1 LLTYLTALAS
11 LDPDDQSSAAT
22 AIRVEALG
30 RLIDA
35 GAIDWAWRIF
45 TQLERAVPETE
56 RMRWKISLAH
66 YRLLSRTA
74 DKSQAIALADNLV
87 EQGQQTQDPWVR
99 LQVQGLRIV
108 TATTGS
114 EILDLKRELQ
124 AMRAAGIV
132 TDDAETG
139 EMLTLAARLIE
150 EIDRDTPSPETSVDA
165 KNLRDLL
172 RWWSHPGAL
181 PLRLDGGDV
190 HSVEGALHA
199 YMGARPDRRTQ
210 RSVGSSSDQNPSPE
224 AARALAASW
233 QGATEA
239 VIIAS
244 RLAAAMRLGDAL
256 TYIEEVESRAV
267 AEGHTRVAAISA
279 VLRGYVLGALGDR
292 AGAIAGLWDGASEF
306 QRIGEIQL
314 AGHALLHI
322 GRFAALDPDGD
333 DLIADRVKISEG
345 GTLSRGERT
354 LTTLFT
360 AKCAFEVL
368 GDEIGL
374 AEVRLGEI
382 VARWTAGDG
391 WFVKRQ
397 LGELSE
403 RCWRLGPEAVA
414 LAMEAT
420 VLHAQLL
427 ARAGETKDLRKL
439 LRRLR
444 RRQEAREPFWSW
456 QIDTVE
462 ARACL
467 SANDT
472 DKATTLAWQA
482 LDAVDRLRW
491 HVGDELQRSMW
502 IVPRREVWEVALEAA
517 FARGDAT
524 AGLMVVERG
533 KSSSLARLLLATA
546 SGAKAPMAPA
556 VGRALLSRSPLTGPA
571 LTRER
576 QEQARSAKAEA
587 IATIRRSNAQ
597 LASAIDPPSFELSM
611 LEALAQ
617 QMGSFAFVD
626 FLELGKGRWWV
637 AWGTDQGPVNQHKI
651 ELNPH
656 DQNAIN
662 RLNSI
667 GTEAH
672 DVARWIMR
680 SGEQAMRG
688 LGAVLL
694 PALTEVADSMSTLLI
709 SSSGALMAVP
719 FAALDLAP
727 GLRVFD
733 RFATLHIPS
742 LTTVGTFPHTL
753 PGRCAP
759 IILACDPQGNL
770 PSLRRQVHDLTQI
783 WPGAL
788 VLEAAEASL
797 EALRQLSDD
806 GRLAHARSL
815 VIAAHGAPHPDDPV
829 ASGVLLGDG
838 EVLNAGM
845 LLGLRLPSLV
855 EFWTCGSGAERPL
868 AGDEHLGLVTSALM
882 AGARQVLATKWSLA
896 DRYVPFLS
904 ATFHSSLR
912 RGMPAHQ
919 ALREA
924 QRMAASSTRPFV
936 SWAPLVIHG
945 IP

>member
-1 LLTYLTALAS
+1 LLTELAALAS
-11 LDPDDQSSAAT
+11 LDADDQSLAAT

-35 GAIDWAWRIF
+35 GAIDWAWRVF
-45 TQLERAVPETE
+45 TQLEHAEPESE
-56 RMRWKISLAH
+56 RMRWEIDLAH

-74 DKSQAIALADNLV
+74 GKSQAIALAARLV
-87 EQGQQTQDPWVR
+87 ERRQQTRDPWVR
-99 LQVQGLRIV
+99 LQVQALRIV
-108 TATTGS
+108 VATSSS
-114 EILDLKRELQ
+114 EIFDLRRELQ
-124 AMRAAGIV
+124 VMRAAGIV
-132 TDDAETG
+132 PDDAETD
-139 EMLTLAARLIE
+139 ETLKLAARLIE
-150 EIDRDTPSPETSVDA
+150 EIDRDTPSAETSLDA

-181 PLRLDGGDV
+181 PPRVDGGDM

-199 YMGARPDRRTQ
+199 YAGARPDRRTQ
-210 RSVGSSSDQNPSPE
+210 RSVGSFSGQNPSPE
-224 AARALAASW
+224 AARTLAASW

-256 TYIEEVESRAV
+256 TYIEEVESRA
-267 AEGHTRVAAISA
+267 AADGHTRVAAIAA
-279 VLRGYVLGALGDR
+279 VLRGYLLGALGDR

-306 QRIGEIQL
+306 QRIGEVQL

-322 GRFAALDPDGD
+322 GRFAALAPDGD
-333 DLIADRVKISEG
+333 DLIGDRVKISEG
-345 GTLSRGERT
+345 GTLSRGQRT
-354 LTTLFT
+354 LTILLG
-360 AKCAFEVL
+360 ARCAFEVL
-368 GDEIGL
+368 GDELGL

-403 RCWRLGPEAVA
+403 RCWRLGPEAVV

-427 ARAGETKDLRKL
+427 ARTGEKKDLRKL

-444 RRQEAREPFWSW
+444 RRPEAREPFWSW

-467 SANDT
+467 SGGDI
-472 DKATTLAWQA
+472 DKATTLARQA
-482 LDAVDRLRW
+482 LDAVDQLRW
-491 HVGDELQRSMW
+491 RVGDELQRSMW

-517 FARGDAT
+517 FARGDTT

-533 KSSSLARLLLATA
+533 KSSSLARLLLARA
-546 SGAKAPMAPA
+546 SGAKAPIAPA
-556 VGRALLSRSPLTGPA
+556 IGRALLSRTPLTGTA
-571 LTRER
+571 LNKER

-587 IATIRRSNAQ
+587 IAAIRRSNAQ
-597 LASAIDPPSFELSM
+597 LASAIDPPNFELSM
-611 LEALAQ
+611 LEGLARQ
-617 QMGSFAFVD
+617 IGPFAFVD

-637 AWGTDQGPVNQHKI
+637 AWGTDQGPANQHEI
-651 ELNPH
+651 ELNPG
-656 DQNAIN
+656 DQQTIDQ
-662 RLNSI
+662 LNSI
-667 GTEAH
+667 GTEH
-672 DVARWIMR
+672 DVAWWIMR
-680 SGEQAMRG
+680 SGEQAIRA

-694 PALTEVADSMSTLLI
+694 PSLAEVAGSTSTLLI
-709 SSSGALMAVP
+709 SSSGALTMVP

-733 RFATLHIPS
+733 RFATIHIPS
-742 LTTVGTFPHTL
+742 LTTVGTLPPTL
-753 PGRCAP
+753 PGRYAP
-759 IILACDPQGNL
+759 VILACDPQGNL
-770 PSLRRQVHDLTQI
+770 PSLRRQVDDLIRT

-788 VLEAAEASL
+788 VLERTEATL
-797 EALRQLSDD
+797 EALRQLSAD
-806 GRLAHARSL
+806 GRLARARSL
-815 VIAAHGAPHPDDPV
+815 IVAAHGAPHPDDPV

-845 LLGLRLPSLV
+845 LLGLQLPSLV

-882 AGARQVLATKWSLA
+882 AGARQVLATTWSLA
-896 DRYVPFLS
+896 DQYVPFLS
-904 ATFHSSLR
+904 ATFHSALR
-912 RGMPAHQ
+912 QGMPAHQ

-924 QRMAASSTRPFV
+924 HRVAAIDTRPFV